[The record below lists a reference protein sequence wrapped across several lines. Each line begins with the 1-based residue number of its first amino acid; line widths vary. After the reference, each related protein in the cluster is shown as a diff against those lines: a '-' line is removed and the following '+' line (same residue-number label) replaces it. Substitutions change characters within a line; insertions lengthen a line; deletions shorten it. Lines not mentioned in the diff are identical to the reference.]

1 MLYQQSSAF
10 KLYQAT
16 FFFASLPGKNRS
28 MNRNYNSLL
37 ILVLAISL
45 LMASCRKP
53 PGSSDE
59 KIDFSD
65 CLISGTANT
74 FDIVTFNIQEYP
86 RYGDETVEVVA
97 ELIKQMNVDIVAL
110 QEISS
115 ESEFDRLVE
124 RLIGWEG
131 EYYPV
136 DNSFWNLAYL
146 YKASETII
154 NEAESKVLFRDD
166 YWSFP
171 RPPFEIHVTHIPT
184 GIEAILI
191 NNHFKCCGGTDNEDR
206 RRSATDSLHKYI
218 STTYPDEAVIVLG
231 DLNDEINGTSLETN
245 VFWTMVN
252 DPDNFR
258 FTDMSIARGSA
269 SWWSYP
275 SWPSHI
281 DHICVSNELYM
292 NIDTTIVNRPDR
304 CYTDYSEL
312 ISDHRPVCLRLKK

>member
-1 MLYQQSSAF
+1 
-10 KLYQAT
+10 
-16 FFFASLPGKNRS
+16 
-28 MNRNYNSLL
+28 MNRNYIRVLL
-37 ILVLAISL
+37 LVLAISL

-59 KIDFSD
+59 EPDFLD
-65 CLISGTANT
+65 CIISGTEST

-86 RYGDETVEVVA
+86 RYGEETAEVA
-97 ELIKQMNVDIVAL
+97 AALIKQMNVDIVAL

-115 ESEFDRLVE
+115 ESEFDKLVD

-131 EYYPV
+131 TYYPI
-136 DNSFWNLAYL
+136 DNSIWNLAYL
-146 YKASETII
+146 YKVSEISI
-154 NEAESKVLFRDD
+154 NEAEGKVLFRDD

-171 RPPFEIHVTHIPT
+171 RPPFEIHVRHIPT

-191 NNHFKCCGGTDNEDR
+191 NNHLKCCGGIDNEDR

-218 STTYPDEAVIVLG
+218 LSTYPDEAVIVLG
-231 DLNDEINGTSLETN
+231 DLNDEINGTSYETN

-252 DPDNFR
+252 DPGNFR
-258 FTDMSIARGSA
+258 FTDMSIAQGSA

-281 DHICVSNELYM
+281 DHICVSDELYL

-304 CYTDYSEL
+304 CYPDYGEL
-312 ISDHRPVCLRLKK
+312 ISDHRPVYLRLKQ